1 MFPVGDDNPTRR
13 TPFVNTTLILL
24 NVLMFVVQVL
34 QGTEFVLRW
43 AFIPARLTAVLDG
56 IGGPE
61 VLATIFTAMFMHASI
76 GHIVG
81 NLLFLYIFGDNVE
94 DNFGHLPYL
103 IFYLLC
109 GVAATFAQY
118 FTDTGSTIPNLG
130 ASGAISGVLGAYIV
144 LYPAARVR
152 LFVWPFSLFLGTL
165 ALPAFLWI
173 GVWFGMQLLP
183 AIQILGRMVDQGG
196 VAFWAHVGGFIAGV
210 LLVIV
215 FRRRSRSYVR
225 AV

>member
-1 MFPVGDDNPTRR
+1 MFPIGDDNPTRR
-13 TPFVNTTLILL
+13 TPVVNTLLIVA
-24 NVLMFVVQVL
+24 NIVVFVVQLL
-34 QGTEFVLRW
+34 QGTEFILRW

-94 DNFGHLPYL
+94 DNFGHIPYL
-103 IFYLLC
+103 FFYLLC

-118 FTDTGSTIPNLG
+118 FTDPISTIPNLG

-144 LYPAARVR
+144 LYPTVRVR
-152 LFVWPFSLFLGTL
+152 LFIWPFSLFLGSL
-165 ALPAFLWI
+165 GLPAFLWI
-173 GVWFGMQLLP
+173 GFWFGMQLLP
-183 AIQILGRMVDQGG
+183 AVQTLGRMMNEGG
-196 VAFWAHVGGFIAGV
+196 VAFWAHVGGFVAGV
-210 LLVIV
+210 LLVLV
-215 FRRRSRSYVR
+215 FRRRPRSFARTV
-225 AV
+225 